1 MHRLMLA
8 TLLGSVVAGS
18 VVAGTDA
25 PVLVVGKATPA
36 AAPAAL
42 VEDLKAQQQIDAAT
56 AAALI
61 GALQSRFE
69 GQKIELQLG
78 DVRSQRVS
86 LRDLSLQGEAKIR
99 FEGAQS
105 WLPVRFEALY
115 DTSAM
120 VVESPHMTLGA
131 NLAQVR
137 SADALPLAAL
147 RKAVD
152 SAMDAEFQSN
162 AVDVSL
168 GQARIVDDDGSRY
181 VVQARGTAVFD
192 GADRVPV
199 TVRALY
205 DHAAGRWLDP
215 QYDFD
220 VVDSG
225 NALAAR

>member
-1 MHRLMLA
+1 
-8 TLLGSVVAGS
+8 
-18 VVAGTDA
+18 
-25 PVLVVGKATPA
+25 
-36 AAPAAL
+36 
-42 VEDLKAQQQIDAAT
+42 
-56 AAALI
+56 
-61 GALQSRFE
+61 
-69 GQKIELQLG
+69 
-78 DVRSQRVS
+78 
-86 LRDLSLQGEAKIR
+86 
-99 FEGAQS
+99 
-105 WLPVRFEALY
+105 
-115 DTSAM
+115 
-120 VVESPHMTLGA
+120 MTLGA

-205 DHAAGRWLDP
+205 DHAAGRWLVP